1 MQMFRIGEFSKMSKT
16 TVKTLRYYDEI
27 GLLKPGETDRYTGY
41 RFYSTEQLVRLHRI
55 QALRQVGLSI
65 DEIKLILAGHDA
77 TGILLKRQAELVS
90 QLAEGTDQLSRIDF
104 ILQRNEKESF
114 MNYFLYRAL

>member
-1 MQMFRIGEFSKMSKT
+1 MFRIGEFSKMSKT